1 MQIAACDLDVPI
13 LGQLTPAQFSFGHS
27 LEARSLQ
34 VVRFDTTLGRGGIG
48 QQALE
53 HTPKY
58 PHHAVVFANFNA
70 ELDSLRLGIP
80 SSVIGKGEE
89 HRRVRWS
96 GSRWTMFSIRSAPAK
111 QRRQ

>member
-1 MQIAACDLDVPI
+1 
-13 LGQLTPAQFSFGHS
+13 LTPAQLSLGRS

-34 VVRFDTTLGRGGIG
+34 VVRFNTTLGSGGIC

-70 ELDSLRLGIP
+70 ELDSLSLGVP
-80 SSVIGKGEE
+80 ASVIGKGEE
-89 HRRVRWS
+89 HRRVR
-96 GSRWTMFSIRSAPAK
+96 
-111 QRRQ
+111 

>member
-1 MQIAACDLDVPI
+1 LTAAQLS
-13 LGQLTPAQFSFGHS
+13 LGRS

-34 VVRFDTTLGRGGIG
+34 VVRFNATLGRGGIG

-70 ELDSLRLGIP
+70 KLDSLPLGIP

-89 HRRVRWS
+89 HRRVWS
-96 GSRWTMFSIRSAPAK
+96 GSKWIMFSIRSSPAK
-111 QRRQ
+111 QPQQ

>member
-1 MQIAACDLDVPI
+1 
-13 LGQLTPAQFSFGHS
+13 LTPAQLSLGSS

-34 VVRFDTTLGRGGIG
+34 VVCFNTTLGSGGIG
-48 QQALE
+48 QQVLE

-70 ELDSLRLGIP
+70 ELDSLALGIP

-96 GSRWTMFSIRSAPAK
+96 GSKRIMFSIRSRPAK
-111 QRRQ
+111 QRQQ

>member
-1 MQIAACDLDVPI
+1 
-13 LGQLTPAQFSFGHS
+13 LTPAQLSLGHS

-34 VVRFDTTLGRGGIG
+34 VVRFNATLGRGAFG

-58 PHHAVVFANFNA
+58 PHHVVVLANFNA
-70 ELDSLRLGIP
+70 ELDSLPLGIP
-80 SSVIGKGEE
+80 ASVIGKVEE

-96 GSRWTMFSIRSAPAK
+96 GSKWITFSIRSQMGK
-111 QRRQ
+111 QRQQ